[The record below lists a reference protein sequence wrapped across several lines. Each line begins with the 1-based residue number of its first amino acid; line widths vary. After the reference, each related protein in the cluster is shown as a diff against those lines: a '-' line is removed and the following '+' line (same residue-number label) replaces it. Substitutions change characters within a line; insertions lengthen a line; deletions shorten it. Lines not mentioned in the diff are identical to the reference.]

1 MVKERSK
8 IINGFAWTFLERIS
22 NTGITFLLQIF
33 LARLLLPEQYG
44 LIAMI
49 NVFMAIAGVFVVTG
63 FSSSLIQKKDADDL
77 DFSTIFYCSFTVS
90 VFLYVIIYLCAPLI
104 SKFYNMPA
112 LTDIT
117 RVYSISLILSSYNS
131 VQRAVVSRTLMFRNF
146 FYSTTIGSILSGIT
160 GIIMAYCGFGVW
172 ALVTQRLLNTI
183 LNIVVLQ
190 FIIEWYPKLI
200 FSIKRAK
207 KLLTFGVNILGASL
221 MGTIFAEI
229 RQLLIGKYYTAADLS
244 FYNRGKSMPDL
255 ITSNVGSVI
264 NTVLFPSLSNHS
276 NDPDALKNMTRRA
289 IKISSYLMFYFLSML
304 TLTAKPVILLLLT
317 EKWSPAIPYMQV
329 ICLANMIAVLSTI
342 NMQALK
348 ASGRGEI
355 LFKLEFIKKPIFLV
369 FVFIAVKISVMAVAI
384 TMPLYSIYAAY
395 MNMRPNER
403 VLGYTIKEQLTDFMP
418 ASFLSLAMAISILPF
433 LFLGINEYL
442 CVLLQLVIGTAI
454 YWGLSVWFKID
465 SYYYLKNII
474 IEKINTRK

>member
-90 VFLYVIIYLCAPLI
+90 VFLYVIIYLCSPLI

-172 ALVTQRLLNTI
+172 ALVTQHLLNTI

-190 FIIEWYPKLI
+190 FIIEWHPKLI

-221 MGTIFAEI
+221 MGTFFAEI

-255 ITSNVGSVI
+255 ITSNVG
-264 NTVLFPSLSNHS
+264 
-276 NDPDALKNMTRRA
+276 LK
-289 IKISSYLMFYFLSML
+289 
-304 TLTAKPVILLLLT
+304 
-317 EKWSPAIPYMQV
+317 
-329 ICLANMIAVLSTI
+329 
-342 NMQALK
+342 
-348 ASGRGEI
+348 
-355 LFKLEFIKKPIFLV
+355 
-369 FVFIAVKISVMAVAI
+369 
-384 TMPLYSIYAAY
+384 
-395 MNMRPNER
+395 
-403 VLGYTIKEQLTDFMP
+403 
-418 ASFLSLAMAISILPF
+418 
-433 LFLGINEYL
+433 
-442 CVLLQLVIGTAI
+442 
-454 YWGLSVWFKID
+454 
-465 SYYYLKNII
+465 
-474 IEKINTRK
+474 